1 MDLAA
6 QRVHSL
12 AQRILPERPHHLA
25 LLPDGRYP
33 VPPDF
38 WQHHSHL
45 QYSTFLSDTDRGIL
59 LTRPYYEIIREEP
72 DQHTRS
78 PAATAPKPEAK
89 KVVTKMSFKDYQNSK
104 KKLSSSPPDSAPQ
117 PRQDSKQAGTEGPRQ
132 AKLPIP
138 KPVDGKRKV
147 SDVSASAGSTPKDDM
162 VKRPRVPSREPPRN
176 GVSPSPHNG
185 RRSPDFPDSA
195 RPLKKIRVSDVAK
208 PDVSRTSRLD
218 VGANKSLPTPTDR
231 SAASRDV
238 KSSGNALTNGRIVS
252 ASTKAASPQRQT
264 VNGLKSSNMVR
275 SESSGKASVPPLLS
289 PLRISID
296 DDQEVK
302 AKGPAKRPADT
313 GTVPKASGKGERVEG
328 LAIKKPARPSL
339 PPLLSPTLPDIV
351 EQELARGKTIV
362 PKGDVNPT
370 ESRAIDSPS
379 VGGKTVPK
387 TEDEPEVAQL
397 IVHLKYK
404 KKSSVCVQRLLALQP
419 ASKIESLKKERSMS
433 VEVNSPPA
441 KKLPR
446 AAEAAA
452 AESVASKRPRTS
464 MDSIM
469 VSKPVAPSTPL
480 KTAATAMSRVASSN
494 SQAQTPGGA
503 ATTGLT
509 PGPGDRPPTS
519 YEFDPTKGMS
529 SATLRQK
536 GGEYTNLGT
545 QLKHKRDG
553 ILRPVGG
560 ASKADVIG
568 NLTSSDRK
576 RVAALSLE
584 MVLSY
589 IVGFDAMNQSR
600 SQDRKLGDFQLWES
614 LIPHLG
620 ELRNFTRSYKALDG
634 IAMQLHAIVVEELI
648 RVYYHHD
655 VTTVGTRIVRFG
667 KKLHEMWVEAH
678 GCVSTIAEPSMKADL
693 GPWSRPSSAAAQ
705 ALQVLHHWAHR
716 ESVDWRAQLSLK
728 MSNGA

>member
-12 AQRILPERPHHLA
+12 AQRILPDRPHHLA

-72 DQHTRS
+72 DQLPRS
-78 PAATAPKPEAK
+78 PATAASKPEAK
-89 KVVTKMSFKDYQNSK
+89 KVVNKMSFKDYQNSK
-104 KKLSSSPPDSAPQ
+104 KKPSSSPSDPAPQ
-117 PRQDSKQAGTEGPRQ
+117 PRQDAKQAGTEGPRQ

-185 RRSPDFPDSA
+185 RRSPDLPDSA
-195 RPLKKIRVSDVAK
+195 RSIKKIRVGDAAK
-208 PDVSRTSRLD
+208 PDASRTPRLD
-218 VGANKSLPTPTDR
+218 VGASKSLPASTDR

-252 ASTKAASPQRQT
+252 AGTKAASPQRQP

-275 SESSGKASVPPLLS
+275 SESSGKAYVPPLLS

-302 AKGPAKRPADT
+302 AKGPVKRTVDT
-313 GTVPKASGKGERVEG
+313 VTVPKASGKGERPEG

-351 EQELARGKTIV
+351 EQELARGKTIAS
-362 PKGDVNPT
+362 KGDIDPS
-370 ESRAIDSPS
+370 ESRAINSPS

-387 TEDEPEVAQL
+387 IEDEPEVAQL

-404 KKSSVCVQRLLALQP
+404 KKNSLRVQRLLALQP

-441 KKLPR
+441 KKRPR
-446 AAEAAA
+446 VAEAGA

-480 KTAATAMSRVASSN
+480 KTAATAMSRAASSN

-529 SATLRQK
+529 SATLRRK
-536 GGEYTNLGT
+536 GGEYMGLGT

-553 ILRPVGG
+553 ILRPVAG
-560 ASKADVIG
+560 ANKAE
-568 NLTSSDRK
+568 LTSADKK

-600 SQDRKLGDFQLWES
+600 SQDRKVGDFQLWES

-620 ELRNFTRSYKALDG
+620 ELRNFTRSYRALDG
-634 IAMQLHAIVVEELI
+634 IAMQLNAIVVEELI

-655 VTTVGTRIVRFG
+655 VTTVGTKIVRFG

-678 GCVSTIAEPSMKADL
+678 GCVSTITEPSMKADL

-705 ALQVLHHWAHR
+705 ALQVLHHWAQR

>member
-12 AQRILPERPHHLA
+12 AQRILPDRPHHLA
-25 LLPDGRYP
+25 LFSDRRYP

-38 WQHHSHL
+38 WQHHSNL

-59 LTRPYYEIIREEP
+59 FTRPYYEIREEP
-72 DQHTRS
+72 ETLQRS
-78 PAATAPKPEAK
+78 PTAAVSKLEPKK
-89 KVVTKMSFKDYQNSK
+89 NVTKMSFKDYQNSK
-104 KKLSSSPPDSAPQ
+104 KKLSTSPPDSAPQ
-117 PRQDSKQAGTEGPRQ
+117 PRQDAKQAGTDGPRP
-132 AKLPIP
+132 AKPPIP
-138 KPVDGKRKV
+138 KPAEGKRKV
-147 SDVSASAGSTPKDDM
+147 SDVSASAGSTPKDDV

-176 GVSPSPHNG
+176 GWSPSPHHG
-185 RRSPDFPDSA
+185 RRSPDLPDSA
-195 RPLKKIRVSDVAK
+195 RPHKKIRVGDAAK
-208 PDVSRTSRLD
+208 PDASRTPRLD
-218 VGANKSLPTPTDR
+218 VGANKSLPASADR
-231 SAASRDV
+231 STAPRDV
-238 KSSGNALTNGRIVS
+238 KNGGYALTNGRTIS
-252 ASTKAASPQRQT
+252 GSNKAASPQRQPA
-264 VNGLKSSNMVR
+264 NGLKSSGMVR
-275 SESSGKASVPPLLS
+275 SESTGKASVPPLLS
-289 PLRISID
+289 PLRLSID

-302 AKGPAKRPADT
+302 TKGSSKRPGDT
-313 GTVPKASGKGERVEG
+313 GTVPRACGKGERAEG
-328 LAIKKPARPSL
+328 PVVKKPARPSL

-351 EQELARGKTIV
+351 EQELARAKETL
-362 PKGDVNPT
+362 PKGDVDST
-370 ESRAIDSPS
+370 EGRAIDSPS

-387 TEDEPEVAQL
+387 AEHEPEPPQL

-404 KKSSVCVQRLLALQP
+404 KKNSLRVQRLLALQP

-441 KKLPR
+441 NKRPR
-446 AAEAAA
+446 GTEAAA

-464 MDSIM
+464 MEGVA
-469 VSKPVAPSTPL
+469 VSKSVAPSTPL
-480 KTAATAMSRVASSN
+480 KTAATAMSRVTSSN

-519 YEFDPTKGMS
+519 HDFDPCKGLS
-529 SATLRQK
+529 SATLRRK

-553 ILRPVGG
+553 ILRPLAG
-560 ASKADVIG
+560 ANKADVIA
-568 NLTSSDRK
+568 NMTSSDKK

-589 IVGFDAMNQSR
+589 IVGFDAVNQSR
-600 SQDRKLGDFQLWES
+600 NQDRKAGDFQLWES

-620 ELRNFTRSYKALDG
+620 ELRNFTRFYKALDG
-634 IAMQLHAIVVEELI
+634 IAMQLNAIVIEELI

-655 VTTVGTRIVRFG
+655 IATVGLKMVRFG
-667 KKLHEMWVEAH
+667 KKLHETWVEAH
-678 GCVSTIAEPSMKADL
+678 GCVSSITEGSMKADL

-705 ALQVLHHWAHR
+705 ALQVLRLWAQR
-716 ESVDWRAQLSLK
+716 ESVDWRPQLSLR

>member
-25 LLPDGRYP
+25 LLPDGKYS

-72 DQHTRS
+72 DQLSRS
-78 PAATAPKPEAK
+78 PAIPASKPEAK
-89 KVVTKMSFKDYQNSK
+89 KAVTKMSFKDYQNSK
-104 KKLSSSPPDSAPQ
+104 KKLSSSSPDSAPQ
-117 PRQDSKQAGTEGPRQ
+117 PRQDAKQAGAEGPRQ

-147 SDVSASAGSTPKDDM
+147 SDVSASAGSTPKDDLI
-162 VKRPRVPSREPPRN
+162 KRPRVPSREPPRN

-195 RPLKKIRVSDVAK
+195 RPLKKIRMADGAK
-208 PDVSRTSRLD
+208 PDTLRTLRPDVS
-218 VGANKSLPTPTDR
+218 ANKILPASTDR
-231 SAASRDV
+231 SGASRDV
-238 KSSGNALTNGRIVS
+238 KSGGSALTNGRITS
-252 ASTKAASPQRQT
+252 ASSKAASPQRQP
-264 VNGLKSSNMVR
+264 VNGPKSSSMVR

-296 DDQEVK
+296 DDHEVK
-302 AKGPAKRPADT
+302 AKGPAKRPVDA
-313 GTVPKASGKGERVEG
+313 GTVPKVSGKGERAEG

-351 EQELARGKTIV
+351 EQELARGETTS
-362 PKGDVNPT
+362 PKGDIEST
-370 ESRAIDSPS
+370 KSRAIDSPS

-387 TEDEPEVAQL
+387 IEDEPEVAQL

-404 KKSSVCVQRLLALQP
+404 KKNSLRVQRLLALQP
-419 ASKIESLKKERSMS
+419 ASKIEALKKERSMS

-441 KKLPR
+441 KKRPR
-446 AAEAAA
+446 VAEAAA
-452 AESVASKRPRTS
+452 TEPVAGKRPRTS

-480 KTAATAMSRVASSN
+480 KTAATAMSRVPSTN

-503 ATTGLT
+503 ITKGLT

-529 SATLRQK
+529 SATLRRK
-536 GGEYTNLGT
+536 GGEYTGLGT

-553 ILRPVGG
+553 ILNSVAGTN
-560 ASKADVIG
+560 KAEVLG
-568 NLTSSDRK
+568 NMTSSDKK

-600 SQDRKLGDFQLWES
+600 SQDRKPGDYQLWES

-655 VTTVGTRIVRFG
+655 FTTVGTRIVRVG
-667 KKLHEMWVEAH
+667 KKLHENWVEAH
-678 GCVSTIAEPSMKADL
+678 GCVSTITEPSMKADL

-705 ALQVLHHWAHR
+705 ALQVLHNWAQR
-716 ESVDWRAQLSLK
+716 EVVDWRAQLSLK
-728 MSNGA
+728 MSNGV